1 MIIDS
6 TTNYIFRND
15 NENDLIKLME
25 KREEFKKASE
35 DTNHTMF
42 QLRTSTTIEDKDFI
56 RKNIERR

>member
-1 MIIDS
+1 MIVDC

-15 NENDLIKLME
+15 SENELIKLME
-25 KREEFKKASE
+25 KREEFKKVSE

-56 RKNIERR
+56 RKIIERR